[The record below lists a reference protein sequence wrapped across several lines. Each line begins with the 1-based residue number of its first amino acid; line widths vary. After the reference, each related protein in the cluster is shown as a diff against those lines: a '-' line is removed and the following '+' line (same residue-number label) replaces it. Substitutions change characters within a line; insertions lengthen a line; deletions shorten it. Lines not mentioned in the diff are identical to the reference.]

1 MILKFKDRNLQRL
14 AEDASYSG
22 SYSPPVITSFRKKIQ
37 IIEAAT
43 DERDLYGLK
52 SLHFEKL
59 KGDRKGQY
67 SIRLNKQWRLIL
79 SMVKDINN
87 KIVLVIS
94 IEDYH

>member
-1 MILKFKDRNLQRL
+1 MILKFKHRNLQRL

-22 SYSPPVITSFRKKIQ
+22 SYSPSVITSFRKKIQ

-79 SMVKDINN
+79 SMVKDKNN

>member
-14 AEDASYSG
+14 AEDSSYSG